1 MAELNG
7 EIGNDEM
14 KNGIPFGGELPMSG
28 PIDIVGKAPPVPSA
42 VPPVNDL
49 NSARTGT
56 EGADIVIG
64 DARNPLSIVKEGSCA
79 TGDKEENLAP
89 AINNG
94 GVSDEPSAAANIIQI
109 KNFCDV
115 IANGTGNLEV
125 EENDHSSEQRC
136 DKSEG
141 EKVFDEDLSNKV
153 KVVFNLDGL
162 KEAGGLLYIGCKDEL
177 RKTNPSKIA
186 EWFTPEF
193 LNLHGVYAIKEEE
206 PFLLRV
212 FTRNHES
219 TNRGIRK
226 KGGRKARKLSCDEEK
241 DLGFIIISDLKPES
255 CVKKLK
261 RNPEIVN
268 GDIRFLTTRTVGC
281 EEPGAPPPSQQ
292 PLRSRS
298 LSDPRWLCGPPDD
311 LIVWHPDGCEVCFAL
326 CTTVQDELKVAGR
339 RVECNTKESCL
350 TYFYPCGDSSDIFP
364 ECLVEIQEN
373 CCGRETNRNGSCLPP
388 GAPSVTL
395 VSRLSQPK
403 VKRKPPKHKAL
414 TLGPAVVQEVVQR
427 VPFDIYT
434 VNENNERIAWKPPSC
449 HKSSPGDE
457 PCQIVFK
464 GARMKRRCMDLPV
477 PLVLIYRKL
486 DCKLHHCNFT
496 LFHPNSRNAFKNDPS
511 AKASVNVKMYGD
523 IVMTQEFYHYFV
535 SLLSIMK
542 MKSSQT
548 ARHLT
553 SVWETIIAE
562 RLGRPSIPDEYRKII
577 TLSKQT
583 VKSLWSSIE
592 EEAGNKGGARLMKGP
607 RRKKKPL
614 PPPTVPTMPTP
625 PNITG
630 MNPQASMGV
639 SSCSVATV
647 QVNQPGMQHHCM
659 KRINHMPPKPVPPSK
674 PPMMGPPPH
683 NHIQQPPPQLP
694 VNHPHWLSQGPQYPH
709 NMAPYPMAPPPAAEY
724 YPMPGHFMA
733 QYTPATMGTSP

>member
-1 MAELNG
+1 MAEING
-7 EIGNDEM
+7 EFGNEKM
-14 KNGIPFGGELPMSG
+14 KNDIPYGGELPMTDTEPVG
-28 PIDIVGKAPPVPSA
+28 TVGKAASLVSSA
-42 VPPVNDL
+42 EGQVDDVNSGFTESSDTLIINSCHPL
-49 NSARTGT
+49 N
-56 EGADIVIG
+56 
-64 DARNPLSIVKEGSCA
+64 IVKEGSCSA
-79 TGDKEENLAP
+79 NTDKEENLTPLVTNGPVGGSNPEAP
-89 AINNG
+89 D
-94 GVSDEPSAAANIIQI
+94 STQI
-109 KNFCDV
+109 RNY
-115 IANGTGNLEV
+115 
-125 EENDHSSEQRC
+125 C
-136 DKSEG
+136 DKTE
-141 EKVFDEDLSNKV
+141 EDKIFDDDLSNKV
-153 KVVFNLDGL
+153 KVVFNFDGL
-162 KEAGGLLYIGCKDEL
+162 KETGGLLYIGCKDEI

-226 KGGRKARKLSCDEEK
+226 KGGRKVMLMGQEVFGDVLLACGHCGYWSHEGSNVRRHLKKSVCLKERGYTKE
-241 DLGFIIISDLKPES
+241 DLAGLDRIE
-255 CVKKLK
+255 
-261 RNPEIVN
+261 RR
-268 GDIRFLTTRTVGC
+268 RFL
-281 EEPGAPPPSQQ
+281 
-292 PLRSRS
+292 
-298 LSDPRWLCGPPDD
+298 
-311 LIVWHPDGCEVCFAL
+311 
-326 CTTVQDELKVAGR
+326 R
-339 RVECNTKESCL
+339 RVAAAKCRAKKRAK
-350 TYFYPCGDSSDIFP
+350 DIFP

-373 CCGRETNRNGSCLPP
+373 CCGRDISLNGSCLPP
-388 GAPSVTL
+388 GTPSVTL

-403 VKRKPPKHKAL
+403 GKRKPPKHKAL
-414 TLGPAVVQEVVQR
+414 TLGPAIVQEVVQR

-434 VNENNERIAWKPPSC
+434 VNENNERVAWKPPSC
-449 HKSSPGDE
+449 HKSSLGDE

-464 GARMKRRCMDLPV
+464 GARMKRRCMDLPI

-496 LFHPNSRNAFKNDPS
+496 LFHPNSRNAFKNDPA
-511 AKASVNVKMYGD
+511 AKASVNLKMYGD
-523 IVMTQEFYHYFV
+523 MVMTQEFYHYFV

-592 EEAGNKGGARLMKGP
+592 EEVGNKGGARLMKGP
-607 RRKKKPL
+607 RRKKKPQ
-614 PPPTVPTMPTP
+614 PPPAVPTMPPP

-630 MNPQASMGV
+630 MNPQASIGV
-639 SSCSVATV
+639 GSCGVATV

-659 KRINHMPPKPVPPSK
+659 KRINHMPPKVAPPAK

-683 NHIQQPPPQLP
+683 NHIQQPPPQIP

-709 NMAPYPMAPPPAAEY
+709 NMAHYPMAPPPAAEY

-733 QYTPATMGTSP
+733 QYTPATMGLVFLGLWYLARRYPFKFDRWRMS